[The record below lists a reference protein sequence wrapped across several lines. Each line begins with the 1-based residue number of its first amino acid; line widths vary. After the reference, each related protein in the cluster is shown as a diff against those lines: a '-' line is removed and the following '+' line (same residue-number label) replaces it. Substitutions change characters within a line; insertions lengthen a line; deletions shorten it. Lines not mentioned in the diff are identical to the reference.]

1 MKVNFYLDRRQFNQD
16 DNPPKKLPI
25 YLYFSFEGKRFKI
38 YTGEQ
43 TFLKDWMPDKRRLKP
58 TARGVVQI
66 NALLDSMEQEV
77 LQVYRELRIMRIP
90 VTIELLKSKLL
101 FGKPPRHD
109 FFSALDEFV
118 QTQSR
123 ERDWEKTTVEKFQ
136 WLKNDLTKFSRT
148 KSVHIEFE
156 SIDIPFFE
164 KLSEYYLEAGRLNS
178 TIQKKIELLKWFLNW
193 SFKRGINRNIKYKSY
208 QAKKKQVKNIL
219 NRLFLSWDELMRV
232 YNLKIAGESLG
243 RIRDVF
249 CFGCFSGLRWS
260 DLKRLRHSD
269 IREGK
274 IVLTMQK
281 EPEMISVP
289 LNEFAQ
295 AILKKYEDLTE
306 FALPVISNQQ
316 MNHKLRELGAL
327 AELDEVIT
335 LVKFQGNTR
344 IEIRKTK
351 ADLLTCHVARRTFIS
366 NGLYLGIPIQ
376 VMMKYT
382 GQTFET
388 IKGYYDVMEEQ
399 KVEEMKKF
407 NLN

>member
-1 MKVNFYLDRRQFNQD
+1 
-16 DNPPKKLPI
+16 
-25 YLYFSFEGKRFKI
+25 
-38 YTGEQ
+38 
-43 TFLKDWMPDKRRLKP
+43 
-58 TARGVVQI
+58 
-66 NALLDSMEQEV
+66 
-77 LQVYRELRIMRIP
+77 
-90 VTIELLKSKLL
+90 
-101 FGKPPRHD
+101 
-109 FFSALDEFV
+109 
-118 QTQSR
+118 
-123 ERDWEKTTVEKFQ
+123 
-136 WLKNDLTKFSRT
+136 
-148 KSVHIEFE
+148 
-156 SIDIPFFE
+156 
-164 KLSEYYLEAGRLNS
+164 
-178 TIQKKIELLKWFLNW
+178 
-193 SFKRGINRNIKYKSY
+193 
-208 QAKKKQVKNIL
+208 
-219 NRLFLSWDELMRV
+219 
-232 YNLKIAGESLG
+232 
-243 RIRDVF
+243 
-249 CFGCFSGLRWS
+249 
-260 DLKRLRHSD
+260 
-269 IREGK
+269 
-274 IVLTMQK
+274 
-281 EPEMISVP
+281 MISVP

-366 NGLYLGIPIQ
+366 NGLYLGIPIK

>member
-156 SIDIPFFE
+156 SIDITFFE
-164 KLSEYYLEAGRLNS
+164 KLSE
-178 TIQKKIELLKWFLNW
+178 
-193 SFKRGINRNIKYKSY
+193 
-208 QAKKKQVKNIL
+208 
-219 NRLFLSWDELMRV
+219 
-232 YNLKIAGESLG
+232 
-243 RIRDVF
+243 
-249 CFGCFSGLRWS
+249 
-260 DLKRLRHSD
+260 
-269 IREGK
+269 
-274 IVLTMQK
+274 
-281 EPEMISVP
+281 
-289 LNEFAQ
+289 
-295 AILKKYEDLTE
+295 
-306 FALPVISNQQ
+306 
-316 MNHKLRELGAL
+316 
-327 AELDEVIT
+327 
-335 LVKFQGNTR
+335 
-344 IEIRKTK
+344 
-351 ADLLTCHVARRTFIS
+351 
-366 NGLYLGIPIQ
+366 
-376 VMMKYT
+376 
-382 GQTFET
+382 
-388 IKGYYDVMEEQ
+388 
-399 KVEEMKKF
+399 
-407 NLN
+407 